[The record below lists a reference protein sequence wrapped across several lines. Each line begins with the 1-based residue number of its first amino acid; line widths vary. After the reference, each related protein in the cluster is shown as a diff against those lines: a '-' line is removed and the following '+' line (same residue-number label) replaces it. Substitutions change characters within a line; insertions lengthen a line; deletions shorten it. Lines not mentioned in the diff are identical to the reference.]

1 METLDQIRTSY
12 DIWTPVEAGPIE
24 RKDTMEITNSIEF
37 SKENWYKR
45 PDEDKYETLKNFNKR
60 FHT

>member
-37 SKENWYKR
+37 SKEN
-45 PDEDKYETLKNFNKR
+45 
-60 FHT
+60 